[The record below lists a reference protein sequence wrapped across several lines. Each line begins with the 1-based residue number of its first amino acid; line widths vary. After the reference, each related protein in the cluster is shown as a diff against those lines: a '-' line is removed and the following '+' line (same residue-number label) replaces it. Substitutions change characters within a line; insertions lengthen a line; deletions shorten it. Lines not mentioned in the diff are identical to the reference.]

1 MSQSVKRF
9 VLIAVGV
16 VLAGSWGR
24 AQAADDAPKLKYVY
38 AAYGYSPGQPFSR
51 PSGVF
56 YDTNRG
62 ELYVADT
69 GNGQIVILDNKG
81 MPKARITHSV
91 QDPGSGARSKGEP
104 RGIVVLKNG
113 DIVVTDSLCN
123 YVDVVDFQGRSV
135 RKVWPGD
142 LLKLDRTKVRP
153 GCLALDASGNIYLS
167 VSGDANEILV
177 LSPGMS
183 LKAEIGKMTVASS
196 SMKAIT
202 GLWGDRDGRI
212 YATYAQGECVRVY
225 APDGRMLTSFGAH
238 EAGPN
243 NF

>member
-1 MSQSVKRF
+1 MGVKYIHPDCGFWMMKRNIADAKIRTLVQGR
-9 VLIAVGV
+9 VL
-16 VLAGSWGR
+16 
-24 AQAADDAPKLKYVY
+24 Y
-38 AAYGYSPGQPFSR
+38 
-51 PSGVF
+51 
-56 YDTNRG
+56 
-62 ELYVADT
+62 E
-69 GNGQIVILDNKG
+69 
-81 MPKARITHSV
+81 
-91 QDPGSGARSKGEP
+91 
-104 RGIVVLKNG
+104 
-113 DIVVTDSLCN
+113 
-123 YVDVVDFQGRSV
+123 GRSV

-202 GLWGDRDGRI
+202 GLWVDRDGRI